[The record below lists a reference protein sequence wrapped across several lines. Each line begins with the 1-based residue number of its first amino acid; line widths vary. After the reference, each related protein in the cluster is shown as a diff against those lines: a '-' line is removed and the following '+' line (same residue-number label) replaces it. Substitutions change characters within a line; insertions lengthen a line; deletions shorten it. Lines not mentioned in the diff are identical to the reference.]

1 MMFAGQRQYSNKIR
15 KYSED
20 VADLSFIGCEN
31 DSNNLCDS
39 SEFYYEGYISSN
51 TSRKNSCYIL
61 QQSDDKPS
69 IKNLNINQNKEKMKP
84 KCLLIESQFQDFAIL
99 DQIDE
104 NESTSQELTQ
114 EEWEDIFQKNKIDQ
128 KLIYKLSNSLF
139 KGISYSN
146 RTRLWPILA
155 KVDYMEQIQLNSQ
168 IKDSYFKTYCQYENE
183 IQQDLAK
190 SFAIM
195 QIQNKNPQQIEN
207 INEDLLTISKKI
219 CRAYAHFDKEVGYVE
234 NMSFIVLAVVYY
246 LHSDNDKEFQ
256 DIYFGLDKNFEKK
269 AFWIFVHIMYQKQ
282 WRIMFIDG
290 QPGLSIVSKNI
301 EKKMQQYLPVLNKH
315 IINLGVSYLQLFEQ
329 DLLTIFQK
337 NINRSLGERMFDMFL
352 LDGEEIFYTVYL
364 VIIKAFEKTLL
375 KINNK
380 QQLIKYVQGEMK
392 NEWYEHFNT
401 NKSLNFDEYQ
411 NELNH
416 RVYTQTQL

>member
-1 MMFAGQRQYSNKIR
+1 MFTGQRKYSNKIR

-31 DSNNLCDS
+31 DSNNLCES
-39 SEFYYEGYISSN
+39 YEFYHDGLISNN

-61 QQSDDKPS
+61 QQSDDKIP
-69 IKNLNINQNKEKMKP
+69 IKNLNSNQNKEKMGT
-84 KCLLIESQFQDFAIL
+84 KCLLIEKQFQDFAIL

-114 EEWEDIFQKNKIDQ
+114 EDWEDIFQKNKIDQ
-128 KLIYKLSNSLF
+128 KLIFNLSNSLF

-146 RTRLWPILA
+146 RVRLWPILA
-155 KVDYMEQIQLNSQ
+155 NVDYLEQIQFNSQ
-168 IKDSYFKTYCQYENE
+168 IKDSQFKTHCQYEKEMNL
-183 IQQDLAK
+183 DLAQN
-190 SFAIM
+190 FIIM
-195 QIQNKNPQQIEN
+195 QGQNKNPQQMEN
-207 INEDLLTISKKI
+207 IMSDLLTITKKI
-219 CRAYAHFDKEVGYVE
+219 CRAYAHFDKEVGYVQ
-234 NMSFIVLAVVYY
+234 NMSFIVLAIVYY

-256 DIYFGLDKNFEKK
+256 DIYFGFDKNFEKR

-315 IINLGVSYLQLFEQ
+315 IINLGISYQQLFEQ

-352 LDGEEIFYTVYL
+352 LDGEEIFYSVYL
-364 VIIKAFEKTLL
+364 VIVKASEKKLL
-375 KINNK
+375 SINNK
-380 QQLIKYVQGEMK
+380 QQLIKYVQEDMK
-392 NEWYEHFNT
+392 NEWYEHFN
-401 NKSLNFDEYQ
+401 NNSKLNFDEYQ

>member
-1 MMFAGQRQYSNKIR
+1 MFPGQRKYSNKLR

-20 VADLSFIGCEN
+20 VADFSFIGCEN

-39 SEFYYEGYISSN
+39 SEFYYDGYISTNS
-51 TSRKNSCYIL
+51 SRKNSCYIL
-61 QQSDDKPS
+61 QKSDDKPS
-69 IKNLNINQNKEKMKP
+69 IKNLNINQNKDKMGP
-84 KCLLIESQFQDFAIL
+84 KCLLIERQFQDFAIL

-104 NESTSQELTQ
+104 NDSTSQELTQ
-114 EEWEDIFQKNKIDQ
+114 EEWEDIFQKNKIEQ
-128 KLIYKLSNSLF
+128 KFIYKLSNSLF

-146 RTRLWPILA
+146 RIRLWPILA
-155 KVDYMEQIQLNSQ
+155 NVDYMEQIQFNSQ
-168 IKDSYFKTYCQYENE
+168 IKDISFKTHCKYEKE
-183 IQQDLAK
+183 INCDLAQN
-190 SFAIM
+190 FIIM
-195 QIQNKNPQQIEN
+195 KGQNRNPQQIQN
-207 INEDLLTISKKI
+207 IMSDLLTITKKI
-219 CRAYAHFDKEVGYVE
+219 CRAYAHFDKEVGYVQ
-234 NMSFIVLAVVYY
+234 NMSFIVLAIVYY

-301 EKKMQQYLPVLNKH
+301 ENKMQQYLPVLNKH
-315 IINLGVSYLQLFEQ
+315 ILNLGVSYQQLFEQ

-337 NINRSLGERMFDMFL
+337 NINRSLGEKMFDMFL
-352 LDGEEIFYTVYL
+352 LDGEEIFYSVYL

-375 KINNK
+375 SINNK
-380 QQLIKYVQGEMK
+380 QQLIKYVQEDMK
-392 NEWYEHFNT
+392 NEWYEHFNS
-401 NKSLNFDEYQ
+401 NNNLNFDEYQ